1 MWEHEALGEFF
12 PGSLPWLH
20 LLLTSAEHQHNLCFH
35 TSMVGIETGLINS
48 KGGRDEKPFPH
59 HFGDLPWLNWRCF
72 LSHALF
78 FCNVFSSKFFLKA
91 KNAMPS
97 MFRSVLPIFFFAVVL
112 SLVMSPHICM
122 CWFWLHFL
130 VTSILLTLGRIL
142 SPNSSQGWFLY

>member
-1 MWEHEALGEFF
+1 MWEHETLGEFF

-97 MFRSVLPIFFFAVVL
+97 MFRSVLPIFFCCCCSLTCHEPTHLHVL
-112 SLVMSPHICM
+112 VLITFSSYKHPLDSRQDSLSK
-122 CWFWLHFL
+122 
-130 VTSILLTLGRIL
+130 
-142 SPNSSQGWFLY
+142 